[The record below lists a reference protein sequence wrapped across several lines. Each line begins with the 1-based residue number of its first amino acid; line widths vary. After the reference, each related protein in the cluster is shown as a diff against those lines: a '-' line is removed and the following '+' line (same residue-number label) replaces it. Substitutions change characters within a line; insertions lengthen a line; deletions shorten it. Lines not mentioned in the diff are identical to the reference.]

1 MSLLILT
8 EFKRLNFYF
17 SEIGKKTYGFLTIS
31 GGIEINQFA
40 YIPML
45 DKKIW
50 RQYLNHSSL
59 DSKTLIFLQE
69 KDWVHI
75 FFRSI
80 CHASKNAILSLFNN

>member
-8 EFKRLNFYF
+8 EFKRLNFYS

-45 DKKIW
+45 DKKFGD
-50 RQYLNHSSL
+50 N
-59 DSKTLIFLQE
+59 T
-69 KDWVHI
+69 
-75 FFRSI
+75 
-80 CHASKNAILSLFNN
+80 